1 VDALRRA
8 PWLAPT
14 AAATVL
20 VPLALLLAFFWV
32 GNDAVDGFAQRIFYL
47 HVPIALTSYACF
59 AYGAWNAVLVLMR
72 RGRSRDL
79 KSYVGVHAGTI
90 WGTLVLITGAIWAR
104 TSWGV
109 WWSWSDKQ
117 LNVFLL
123 LFLYYCAYFML
134 RFSIEEGER
143 RETISAVYAILGVGM
158 IPLSFLAV
166 RIFSTLVHPEV
177 FTSSGA
183 AMPGSFLLTFV
194 VALAGM
200 LCLAVGMMAIELRG
214 KRLATDIRELERR
227 RAGTD
232 F

>member
-1 VDALRRA
+1 MHALRRA

-14 AAATVL
+14 AAASIL
-20 VPLALLLAFFWV
+20 VPLALVLAFFWV

-59 AYGAWNAVLVLMR
+59 AYGAWNALLVLLR
-72 RGRSRDL
+72 RDHSRDL

-90 WGTLVLITGAIWAR
+90 WGTLVLLTGAIWAR

-134 RFSIEEGER
+134 RFSVEEGER

-177 FTSSGA
+177 FTSHGA
-183 AMPGSFLLTFV
+183 AMPSSFLLTFL